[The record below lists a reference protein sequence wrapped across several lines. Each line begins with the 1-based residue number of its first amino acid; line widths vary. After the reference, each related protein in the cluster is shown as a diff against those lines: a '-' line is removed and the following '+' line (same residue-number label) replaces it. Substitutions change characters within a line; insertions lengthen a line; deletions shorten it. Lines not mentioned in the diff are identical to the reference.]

1 MSVGQPVE
9 PRDTLPPDFTE
20 RLQRSLAAADGERQ
34 RRLWL
39 RRARNALPLVL
50 LVGPLLAWRLMLSTP
65 DGTHVAVGALAWTA
79 FLLDLGVH
87 VDTSLLSFL
96 GLSQLPSIVGALLMV
111 MLTATLLWEESDR
124 P

>member
-1 MSVGQPVE
+1 
-9 PRDTLPPDFTE
+9 
-20 RLQRSLAAADGERQ
+20 
-34 RRLWL
+34 
-39 RRARNALPLVL
+39 
-50 LVGPLLAWRLMLSTP
+50 MLSTP

-111 MLTATLLWEESDR
+111 MLTATLLWEGSDR